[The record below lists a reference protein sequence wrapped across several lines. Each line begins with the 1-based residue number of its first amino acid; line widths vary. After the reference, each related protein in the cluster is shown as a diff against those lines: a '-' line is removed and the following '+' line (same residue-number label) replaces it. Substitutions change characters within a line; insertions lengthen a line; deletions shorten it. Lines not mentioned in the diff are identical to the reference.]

1 MDKKT
6 IFKIVFLMGLTVAF
20 VATSYSWFAEKS
32 NPSISE
38 SQIKVAAAEGLVI
51 KLQADSAGRTN
62 VNLNTIISDFEEFE
76 LKQVSSASALDF
88 YTIDFGEGLTMSN
101 PKYVLLPPVNNSD
114 EQMIANGYVD
124 YDFYLQTEDMPK
136 HVYLHRDTSFDGPA
150 SNSIR
155 FSVAYSF
162 TGEETIIIFGDK
174 AENGILDDYTTKAI
188 IKEGDFTYGNT
199 DPSFYTNQLVREYDY
214 KDGGRSNSDEDPINL
229 DKIFFT
235 LPANTMI
242 KVNIKIWLEGG
253 DIDCTNTIASTFL
266 DAVIK
271 FGSANILRD
280 APAVYANVN
289 NFTITNLTTEMEWA
303 TTNTSTTTWNAVTNP
318 NMSFVGY
325 NTVYVRYKAAS
336 DGSTTESYATPV
348 NFG

>member
-114 EQMIANGYVD
+114 EQMVANGYVD
-124 YDFYLQTEDMPK
+124 YDLMEK
-136 HVYLHRDTSFDGPA
+136 
-150 SNSIR
+150 
-155 FSVAYSF
+155 
-162 TGEETIIIFGDK
+162 K
-174 AENGILDDYTTKAI
+174 
-188 IKEGDFTYGNT
+188 
-199 DPSFYTNQLVREYDY
+199 QL
-214 KDGGRSNSDEDPINL
+214 L
-229 DKIFFT
+229 
-235 LPANTMI
+235 
-242 KVNIKIWLEGG
+242 
-253 DIDCTNTIASTFL
+253 FL
-266 DAVIK
+266 VIK
-271 FGSANILRD
+271 QKMGFWMIIQQKL
-280 APAVYANVN
+280 
-289 NFTITNLTTEMEWA
+289 L
-303 TTNTSTTTWNAVTNP
+303 
-318 NMSFVGY
+318 
-325 NTVYVRYKAAS
+325 
-336 DGSTTESYATPV
+336 
-348 NFG
+348 